1 MINKKVFQLIE
12 NISALFSL
20 KAIDLGLSLW
30 LIPYLILKIGLHHY
44 GVYAFA
50 MSLVLF
56 FVNVLNYGFNLSTV
70 RELAKHKDD
79 QIKVNTIF
87 NEVLSVKLFLFG
99 VLYILFLGI
108 SFIIPKF
115 SEHFNLYF
123 FASLVLIGDLFSLR
137 WFFMGI
143 EKMKFITIIHLCST
157 LVFIGLILLNI
168 SKPSDY
174 IIIPLYEAL
183 GMFISSLFSFIW
195 VLKKYNIQIG
205 FISFKEVLIYLKTHF
220 NSFINLL
227 LPSTSGVFIVFL
239 SGMLGLPSFVGLT
252 QIGIKLTAAFTTLN
266 TILTNVFYPLVN
278 RNNAME
284 FPTRKILNILGF
296 FVSVMMFVLGEFLT
310 RNWLHFETEA
320 MMQNMI
326 LIVKILSPIP
336 FLAAIVSSYGVNG
349 LLTKYKDKLF
359 GRITIIASMTMLL
372 SAILL
377 VPLYPITGAVL
388 SFLIARIVYS
398 ALSYYFLK
406 ANS

>member
-70 RELAKHKDD
+70 RELAKHKHD
-79 QIKVNTIF
+79 QTKVNTIF

-99 VLYILFLGI
+99 VLYILFLGV